1 MIPRYAH
8 LRALALLVALV
19 LALPA
24 LAQPLSLTAPDGTT
38 VTVERD
44 TLGVPR
50 IMGETEGAVFYGQ
63 GYAVAQDRL
72 FQMETI
78 WRAATGRTAELAG
91 PGPNN
96 QFVTQD
102 RNVRTVFYTPEERQ
116 AQFDAL
122 PEALQTMISNFVAG
136 VNAYIEVARV
146 NPAARPAEYFQPPL
160 LTIGMEEWDVDKA
173 MAVIQL
179 YIRRFGE
186 AGGQE
191 LQRLAELQAVG
202 PEWFSRIRPVNDPSA
217 PTTLPDGPPSVTR
230 PYMAYTGPAVPEEVV
245 EAIVAERKLAEA
257 GLLASGVPDR
267 LGSYAV
273 AVAASQSESGN
284 AMLLGAPQM
293 GAPAVTGPGATNRN
307 VIWESEL
314 IVGSPNNPS
323 LHIAGMTV
331 VGIPGVI
338 IGRTRDI
345 AWTLTSGVTDN
356 VDTYIV
362 QLIDQQGTYLFNG
375 EPRQLM
381 PAAGTINVLGGEPVP
396 YTRLRTVH
404 GPVIGQDAASG
415 RVFAYRY
422 AFWERE
428 TDMAVAFY
436 DVWKA
441 STVAEVEAAIA
452 QLPVSFNFFLL
463 HRDQTIGFYHVGR
476 YPIRPATVDPR
487 LPALG
492 DGSQEWEGFLP
503 FSSHP
508 QGTNPEQGYYVNWNN
523 KPAPG
528 WDHGDVTPWTP
539 YSRQRAYDG
548 VVQMDV
554 YLRANSPLSFDEL
567 KGLHRIARENP
578 IYPEYPGSYQQIV
591 EFDPQGGSRAEN
603 LVPPGQ
609 SAFFGL
615 NAQLQVVPSPH
626 VSDQWQMYLTYEMK
640 PFTFL
645 GEPAV
650 SAEPGA
656 LPTDRLALAAPYPN
670 PVTGGDLRVAYALP
684 DGGAVHLAVYD
695 VLGRQVAVLADGEAA
710 PGPHTATLATEA
722 LASGVYV
729 LRLSVGSEVEARR
742 FTVAR

>member
-1 MIPRYAH
+1 MIARYAH
-8 LRALALLVALV
+8 LCAPALLAALI
-19 LALPA
+19 LAPPA

-102 RNVRTVFYTPEERQ
+102 RNVLTVFYTPEERQ
-116 AQFDAL
+116 AHYEAL

-136 VNAYIEVARV
+136 INAYIALARE
-146 NPAARPAEYFQPPL
+146 NPAARPAEYFSPPL
-160 LTIGMEEWDVDKA
+160 STIGLEEWDVDKA

-186 AGGQE
+186 SGGQE

-202 PEWFSRIRPVNDPSA
+202 PVWFNRIRPINDPSA
-217 PTTLPDGPPSVTR
+217 PATLPGGPTAVLR
-230 PYMAYTGPAVPEEVV
+230 PDVPYTGPAVPEEVI
-245 EAIVAERKLAEA
+245 EAIAAERELAEA

-267 LGSYAV
+267 LGSYA
-273 AVAASQSESGN
+273 AAIAPSRSASGY

-307 VIWESEL
+307 VTWESEL
-314 IVGSPNNPS
+314 IVGSPDDPS

-338 IGRTRDI
+338 IGRTRDV
-345 AWTLTSGVTDN
+345 AWTLTSGLTDN
-356 VDTYIV
+356 VDTYVV

-428 TDMAVAFY
+428 LDMAVALY
-436 DVWKA
+436 DVWRA
-441 STVAEVEAAIA
+441 NTVAEVETAIA
-452 QLPVSFNFFLL
+452 QFPVSFNFVLL

-476 YPIRPATVDPR
+476 YPVRPGTVDPR
-487 LPALG
+487 LPAIG
-492 DGSQEWEGFLP
+492 DGSQEWTGFLP
-503 FSSHP
+503 FENHP
-508 QGTNPEQGYYVNWNN
+508 RGTNPAQGYYVNWNN

-554 YLRANSPLSFDEL
+554 FLQANSPLAFDEL

-591 EFDPQGGSRAEN
+591 EFAPEGGSRAEN

-609 SAFFGL
+609 SAYFGL
-615 NAQLQVVPSPH
+615 NAEMAVVPSPH
-626 VSDQWQMYLTYEMK
+626 VADQWPMYLAYQMK

-645 GEPAV
+645 GELGV
-650 SAEPGA
+650 NAEPGA

-670 PVTGGDLRVAYALP
+670 PVAGGDLRVVYALP
-684 DGGAVHLAVYD
+684 AGGTVHLAVYD
-695 VLGRQVAVLADGEAA
+695 VLGRQVAVLAEGEAA
-710 PGPHTATLATEA
+710 PGTHMAALATDA

-729 LRLSVGSEVEARR
+729 LRLSMGAEVEARR